1 MTTFQALSLAHVS
14 SWVDPTTFSGFI
26 CRNFHKTGVSPSSN
40 IPIINVKLVNW
51 VITDNVVIA
60 LLKVD
65 KIYGPLCPDV
75 CPPKLEPMTTQI
87 QNSNHRQ
94 RRRISNRFENRGGLS
109 LLELLV
115 VLTILIAL
123 GGIVVSTLPGMLK
136 RTQVATAAS
145 NIPEIDATI
154 RRSGVLSQGRIGNRF
169 DSLISGTASLD
180 GSVPGFVGGN
190 EFLEATNLSPAEVE
204 ALRQV
209 GVTELVPA
217 SADTTNATFSSHE
230 QLPVELGS
238 DTRVCMISNDVAF
251 DVLREGW
258 NFEPAQGAKY
268 LVFGLGQQSS
278 LVGAGEQAAFSEAP
292 MHYSDDREQT
302 PKEMYSR
309 YLLLVE
315 LKSRSESEAVAR
327 YIGAAIPGRNGIHSV
342 SKELKNYYTD
352 QN

>member
-1 MTTFQALSLAHVS
+1 MGVSLA
-14 SWVDPTTFSGFI
+14 
-26 CRNFHKTGVSPSSN
+26 
-40 IPIINVKLVNW
+40 
-51 VITDNVVIA
+51 
-60 LLKVD
+60 
-65 KIYGPLCPDV
+65 
-75 CPPKLEPMTTQI
+75 
-87 QNSNHRQ
+87 
-94 RRRISNRFENRGGLS
+94 ENRRGLS

-154 RRSGVLSQGRIGNRF
+154 RRSGVLSQGQIGNRF
-169 DSLISGTASLD
+169 DSLISGSASLD

-190 EFLEATNLSPAEVE
+190 EFLEATNLSPAEVV

-209 GVTELVPA
+209 GVTELIPA
-217 SADTTNATFSSHE
+217 NAETENATFSSHE

-238 DTRVCMISNDVAF
+238 ETRVCMLSADVAF
-251 DVLREGW
+251 EVLQEGW
-258 NFEPAQGAKY
+258 NFEPAEGAKY
-268 LVFGLGQQSS
+268 LVFGLGQQCS
-278 LVGAGEQAAFSEAP
+278 LVGAGEKSAFSEAP

-315 LKSRSESEAVAR
+315 LISKSESVAVAR
-327 YIGAAIPGRNGIHSV
+327 YIGAAIPGRDGIHSV
-342 SKELKNYYTD
+342 SKELKTYYTD